1 MKKSIYTAIFC
12 LFLGAS
18 ASAQFGLGAGLLYG
32 SESELGL
39 TLRAHYDINE
49 QLSAYAGYSV
59 LQSETLEI
67 FGVEIET
74 LLTSID
80 LDGHY
85 HFGGEKIN
93 PYVLAGLNVLR
104 ASVSATGVDTESET
118 SMGVNLGG
126 GALYG
131 ISDKFNVFGEAKYAL
146 NGGGEGEGDANQ
158 FVITGGVQYTF

>member
-39 TLRAHYDINE
+39 TLRAHYDVNE
-49 QLSAYAGYSV
+49 QITAVAGYSI
-59 LQSETLEI
+59 LTSESVEI

-74 LLTSID
+74 TLASID

-93 PYVLAGLNVLR
+93 PYALAGLNILSS
-104 ASVSATGVDTESET
+104 SVSIGGESESDT
-118 SMGVNLGG
+118 FIGVNIGG

-131 ISDKFNVFGEAKYAL
+131 INEKFNVFGEAKYAI
-146 NGGGEGEGDANQ
+146 NGGGDEEGDANQ